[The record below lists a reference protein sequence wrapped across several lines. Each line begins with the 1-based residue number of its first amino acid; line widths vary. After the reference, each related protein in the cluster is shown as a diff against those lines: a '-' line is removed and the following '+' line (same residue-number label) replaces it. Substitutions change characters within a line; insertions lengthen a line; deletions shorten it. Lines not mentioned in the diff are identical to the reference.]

1 MLEYLNEFY
10 IIAIAHMFAVISPGP
25 DFALIARQSFLY
37 GRKVAIYTSIG
48 IATGILVHIIYI
60 ILGFTVISTNEYI
73 FNGIRI
79 CAGLYLFYLGLASFF
94 SKKNIDLDDVNKQKT
109 ITKTNFIAYKEGL
122 ITNALNIKAI
132 LFFISLYASLT
143 IDTPKITMFFY
154 GLWMSLITCLWFI
167 FLSYSF
173 TNKTI
178 KKISTKYYLYINKI
192 MGSILIYIAI
202 KIYLNY

>member
-60 ILGFTVISTNEYI
+60 ILGFTVVSTNEYI

-79 CAGLYLFYLGLASFF
+79 CAALYLFYLGLASFL
-94 SKKNIDLDDVNKQKT
+94 SKKYIDIDNVDKKKA
-109 ITKTNFIAYKEGL
+109 ITKTNLIAYKEGL
-122 ITNALNIKAI
+122 ITNVLNIKAI
-132 LFFISLYASLT
+132 
-143 IDTPKITMFFY
+143 
-154 GLWMSLITCLWFI
+154 
-167 FLSYSF
+167 
-173 TNKTI
+173 
-178 KKISTKYYLYINKI
+178 
-192 MGSILIYIAI
+192 
-202 KIYLNY
+202 